1 MIIGILAVLNKLFI
15 WDALNLGGAFLSK
28 MSKLWVKFGESN
40 AVKVSTNGCLDV
52 DDFIKAVKKEL
63 QIPNPP
69 QEISISFTMGGKAWQ
84 PDLKLDQLS
93 TLPGFTENNYGHP
106 LLISVKLAE
115 SESRIGSRSASGSS
129 LNAPHP
135 KRKERWEQI
144 NAILGKNKKRSTAI
158 DSTGYSYVK
167 WSEVKIVFKTTPY
180 VQSLK
185 AIPDREFS
193 ILSQYLSFATKC
205 FGPITSGNESQR
217 LHLIAPIIICVCIL
231 FNGDVQIKVE
241 EDLFGDYLKAHG
253 HFEFVLCRGNKR
265 VCIVEAKKDDMEQG
279 MAQDLLGCE
288 VAAELDHSD
297 SVFGIVTNYIQW
309 NFLRSLDEKI
319 EMEEC
324 AMDITGDGPVQASL
338 LKITSKIYAMLSDD

>member
-1 MIIGILAVLNKLFI
+1 MSTEPTIDGVKALLNRKGLGNLVKEVEDDPQSFEDWKKRTEAQWEKVAGLNAGIDIYNYLNPRRQ
-15 WDALNLGGAFLSK
+15 G
-28 MSKLWVKFGESN
+28 
-40 AVKVSTNGCLDV
+40 
-52 DDFIKAVKKEL
+52 
-63 QIPNPP
+63 
-69 QEISISFTMGGKAWQ
+69 
-84 PDLKLDQLS
+84 
-93 TLPGFTENNYGHP
+93 
-106 LLISVKLAE
+106 LAE
-115 SESRIGSRSASGSS
+115 NKTGGQSS
-129 LNAPHP
+129 SDSNLNAPHP
-135 KRKERWEQI
+135 KRKERWEKI
-144 NAILGKNKKRSTAI
+144 NEILGKNKKRSVAI

-167 WSEVKIVFKTTPY
+167 WSELKIVFETTPY

-241 EDLFGDYLKAHG
+241 EDLVGDFLKAHG

-288 VAAELDHSD
+288 VAAEVDHSD

-319 EMEEC
+319 ELEEC
-324 AMDITGDGPVQASL
+324 AMDITGDGPVQTSL